1 MISAIYH
8 KLEVSVGMWAY
19 ILGTFNSM
27 HNSSGRIESEF
38 VLRHKHLRITQ
49 IVILS
54 FKYEI
59 EMQQL

>member
-1 MISAIYH
+1 
-8 KLEVSVGMWAY
+8 MWAY